1 MSFQKPLKIPGRR
14 KVLTKN
20 MILDAQSNSKS
31 ASECARWLG
40 VSFNTYKKWA
50 QYYKVYDNVKN
61 QSSPEGMLYKH
72 TLVKLD
78 EFNSKTQKIRV
89 TDSTGKVWWITPS
102 QVSASFL

>member
-1 MSFQKPLKIPGRR
+1 MNGKGDKYRVNWSKDYENNYNKIFKESDMSLVDSRGRNLELGKRVRIEEDIP
-14 KVLTKN
+14 
-20 MILDAQSNSKS
+20 
-31 ASECARWLG
+31 
-40 VSFNTYKKWA
+40 
-50 QYYKVYDNVKN
+50 
-61 QSSPEGMLYKH
+61 SPEGMLYKH

>member
-1 MSFQKPLKIPGRR
+1 VNGKGDKYRVNWSKDYENNYNKIFKESDMSLVDSRGRNLELGKRVRIEEDIP
-14 KVLTKN
+14 
-20 MILDAQSNSKS
+20 
-31 ASECARWLG
+31 
-40 VSFNTYKKWA
+40 
-50 QYYKVYDNVKN
+50 
-61 QSSPEGMLYKH
+61 SPEGMLYKH